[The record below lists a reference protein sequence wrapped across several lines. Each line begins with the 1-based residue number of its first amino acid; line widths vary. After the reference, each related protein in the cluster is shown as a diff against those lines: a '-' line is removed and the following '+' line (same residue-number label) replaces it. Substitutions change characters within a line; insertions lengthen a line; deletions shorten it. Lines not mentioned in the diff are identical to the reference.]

1 MSFLTKITFTLLFS
15 FSFFQAAA
23 QSISG
28 KVLDESNQPIPGCNV
43 YLEGTFYGTST
54 NAAGYFKFD
63 AEAAD
68 SATCVVEFLGFE
80 DYRQTISLQGEVEIN
95 VTLKEAFDKL
105 NAVTVS
111 AGSYGTGDNDKTAV
125 LNSLDVVTTAGALGD
140 VTGALQTLPGTSTNG
155 ESGRLFVHGGSAD
168 ETGTYIDG
176 ILVHQPYTSSA
187 PNMAVRGRFNPFMF
201 SGTAFSTGGY
211 SAEYGQA
218 MSSVLVLN
226 TNELQEEESLNLGI
240 MTIGAD
246 VAGTIK
252 WKTGAITASAN
263 YMNLSPYMS
272 LIPQNYGWKSAPE
285 ALGAGL
291 SIRQKTANNGL
302 LKVYATADQ
311 SNLTQE
317 QSLVGNPE
325 QTQTVGLQNNNRFI
339 NTNWK
344 GQLSEKWILKLGGSF
359 TYNTDD
365 YKINTIALRDKLL
378 GSHLKSLAIHEVN
391 KKVHVR
397 FGTEF
402 FYKSYEKR
410 INSGVGADSVNS
422 YADHKPAAFAEA
434 EIYTSNT
441 FVVKAGL
448 RGEYSTYLE
457 MANISPRLSMA
468 YKTKDH
474 SQFSLAYGWFYQDP
488 VNEQLISRD
497 YLNYEKAEHYI
508 FSFTKKL
515 EDRNVRAELYYKG
528 YKNLVKYPG
537 KNERYT
543 NDGNGYAY
551 GLDVYFRDKKTI
563 KNGDYWLSYSYL
575 KAERNYLDYPTS
587 AQPSFANS
595 HNISIVYK
603 HWFSALRS
611 QLGATLSYG
620 SPRSHNNPN
629 NIQFMDEKLRAYK
642 SLDLNWSFL
651 HRENII
657 FHAAVSN
664 VLGFNNG
671 FGYNYSPIP
680 DANGTYHRTE
690 ILPAAKHFFFVGCFI
705 TLSRHGA
712 RNQLDKLN

>member
-1 MSFLTKITFTLLFS
+1 MSLTTKIITILFFGLS
-15 FSFFQAAA
+15 IYQAEG

-28 KVLDESNQPIPGCNV
+28 KVLDESNAPIPGCNV
-43 YLEGTFYGTST
+43 YIEGTFYGTST

-63 AEAAD
+63 AEKAD
-68 SATCVVEFLGFE
+68 SAIFVVEFLGFE
-80 DYRQTISLQGEVEIN
+80 DYRQTVNLNSELEIN

-111 AGSYGTGDNDKTAV
+111 AGTYGTGDNDKTAV

-246 VAGTIK
+246 VAGTKK
-252 WKTGAITASAN
+252 WKNGAITASAN
-263 YMNLSPYMS
+263 YINLSPYMS

-285 ALGAGL
+285 AFGGGI
-291 SIRQKTANNGL
+291 SIRQKAGKNGL
-302 LKVYATADQ
+302 LKVYGTADQ
-311 SNLTQE
+311 SNLIQE
-317 QSLVGNPE
+317 QSLIGNPE
-325 QTQTVGLQNNNRFI
+325 QTQTIGLKNTNRFI

-344 GQLSEKWILKLGGSF
+344 GQLSDQWILKLGGSY
-359 TYNTDD
+359 TNNVDNYTLGD
-365 YKINTIALRDKLL
+365 IQLRDKLL

-391 KKVHVR
+391 KKVHIR
-397 FGTEF
+397 FGAEY
-402 FYKSYEKR
+402 FYKSFEKSFQ
-410 INSGVGADSVNS
+410 IGGSGDSTAS
-422 YADHKPAAFAEA
+422 YYDHKPAAFVEG
-434 EIYTSNT
+434 EVYTSNK
-441 FVVKAGL
+441 FAVKAGV
-448 RGEYSTYLE
+448 RAEYSTYLE
-457 MANISPRLSMA
+457 KANISPRLSMA
-468 YKTKDH
+468 YRTDDN
-474 SQFSLAYGWFYQDP
+474 SQFSFAYGWFYQDP
-488 VNEQLISRD
+488 LNQQLIGRD
-497 YLNYEKAEHYI
+497 YLNYEKAQHYI
-508 FSFTKKL
+508 LSYTKKL
-515 EDRNVRAELYYKG
+515 EDRNLRAEVYYKG
-528 YKNLVKYPG
+528 YSNLVKFP
-537 KNERYT
+537 NANSIYT
-543 NDGNGYAY
+543 NEGNGYVY
-551 GLDVYFRDKKTI
+551 GLDLYFRDKKSI
-563 KNGDYWLSYSYL
+563 KNGDYWISYSYL
-575 KAERNYLDYPTS
+575 KAERNYLDYPT
-587 AQPSFANS
+587 AATPSFANS
-595 HNISIVYK
+595 HNISVVYK
-603 HWFSALRS
+603 HWFSNLRS
-611 QLGATLSYG
+611 QLGATFSYG

-680 DANGTYHRTE
+680 DQNGKYQRTE

>member
-1 MSFLTKITFTLLFS
+1 MSSLLKIALF
-15 FSFFQAAA
+15 FFAFAAVARVNA
-23 QSISG
+23 QTISG
-28 KVLDESNQPIPGCNV
+28 KVVDETGAAVPGCNV

-54 NAAGYFKFD
+54 NANGDFSFQ
-63 AEAAD
+63 AEAED
-68 SATCVVEFLGFE
+68 SAVFVVEFLGFE
-80 DYRQTISLQGEVEIN
+80 DYRNVVEAGRDVEIN

-111 AGSYGTGDNDKTAV
+111 AGAYGTGDNDKTAV

-226 TNELQEEESLNLGI
+226 TNELQEEESLNIGI

-246 VAGTIK
+246 VAGTKK
-252 WKTGAITASAN
+252 WKNGAITASAN
-263 YMNLSPYMS
+263 YMNLAPYMS
-272 LIPQNYGWKSAPE
+272 LIPQNYGWKNAPE
-285 ALGAGL
+285 AFGGAL
-291 SIRQKTANNGL
+291 SFRQKTAFNGL
-302 LKVYATADQ
+302 LKVYASADE

-317 QSLVGNPE
+317 QALIGIPE
-325 QTQTVGLQNNNRFI
+325 QTQTIGVTNTNRFV
-339 NTNWK
+339 NSNWK
-344 GQLSEKWILKLGGSF
+344 GQLSDTWILKLGGSF
-359 TYNTDD
+359 THNRDD
-365 YKINTIALRDKLL
+365 YKLGNVHLQERLI
-378 GSHLKSLAIHEVN
+378 GSHLKGLAIHEVN
-391 KKVHVR
+391 KKVHIR
-397 FGTEF
+397 FGTEY
-402 FYKSYEKR
+402 FYKSFEKKF
-410 INSGVGADSVNS
+410 NTGFGKDSIAN
-422 YADHKPAAFAEA
+422 YQDHKPATFVEV
-434 EIYTSNT
+434 EGYTSNA
-441 FVVKAGL
+441 FVIKLGA
-448 RGEYSTYLE
+448 RAEYSTYLE
-457 MANISPRLSMA
+457 SANISPRLSMA
-468 YKTKDH
+468 YKTDDNGQV
-474 SQFSLAYGWFYQDP
+474 SFAYGWFYQDP
-488 VNEQLISRD
+488 VNQQLINRN

-508 FSFTKKL
+508 LSYTKKL
-515 EDRNVRAELYYKG
+515 EDRNLRAEVYYKG
-528 YKNLVKYPG
+528 YSNLVKYP
-537 KNERYT
+537 KDNANYT

-551 GLDVYFRDKKTI
+551 GLDLFFRDKKTI
-563 KNGDYWLSYSYL
+563 KNGDYWISYSYL
-575 KAERNYLDYPTS
+575 KAERNYLDYPT
-587 AQPSFANS
+587 AATPSFANA

-603 HWFSALRS
+603 HWFSNLRC

-651 HRENII
+651 HRENVI
-657 FHAAVSN
+657 FHAAISN

-680 DANGTYHRTE
+680 DANGMYQRTE

-705 TLSRHGA
+705 TLSRHGSS
-712 RNQLDKLN
+712 NQLDKLN